1 MENTIKQK
9 TVLIVGAGQG
19 GLKLLEIFVND
30 PNYEVVGVVDKKRN
44 RATIEKLRKL
54 GIPFSLDLST
64 ALSNFT
70 PDLVINVTGDNELQ
84 KSLLEKLT
92 DKMELIGGD
101 TSRLIWDLISARD
114 INKQLKT
121 QINQQEF
128 IDRDDGEF
136 IVGNNPVMKEIS
148 QLVEKV
154 APTPTPVLIR
164 GETGTGKEVIAREIH
179 RKSHL
184 AEKALVIINCTA
196 LTSTLVES
204 ELFGHKK
211 GAFTGAATDKP
222 GLLENADGGTVF
234 MDEIGDMELEVQA
247 KLLRFLQTGEVR
259 RVGETKSKII
269 GVRVIAATNRNIEKA
284 IQDGDFRGDLF
295 YRFNTFTITL
305 PPLNRRTEDIEL
317 FAYHFLDE
325 AKAKV
330 NKQVTQI
337 DPEVISL
344 LQSYSW
350 PGNLRELKNV
360 IERAVVLTVGPELTP
375 NSLPLQVTSEKNLPI
390 TTESLI
396 DNRNKYSDNYERQ
409 LLIYYLK
416 NNNGNIRSAAK
427 EAKTSR
433 RTFHRLIEK
442 HNISPKKL

>member
-1 MENTIKQK
+1 VDIAIKQK

-19 GLKLLEIFVND
+19 GLKLLDIFAKD
-30 PNYEVVGVVDKKRN
+30 PNHSVVGVVDKKRKSP
-44 RATIEKLRKL
+44 AIEKCGEL
-54 GIPFSLDLST
+54 GIPFSIDLST
-64 ALSNFT
+64 ALSNFS
-70 PDLVINVTGDNELQ
+70 PDLVINVTGDDDLQ
-84 KSLLEKLT
+84 QSLKEKLPEKT
-92 DKMELIGGD
+92 ELIGGD
-101 TSRLIWDLISARD
+101 TSRLIWALISTRD
-114 INKQLKT
+114 MNEQLKT
-121 QINQQEF
+121 QINQHELIKKSENKF
-128 IDRDDGEF
+128 V
-136 IVGNNPVMKEIS
+136 VGNNPVMKEID

-184 AEKALVIINCTA
+184 SHKAFVIINCTA
-196 LTSTLVES
+196 LTSSLVES

-211 GAFTGAATDKP
+211 GAFTGAMVDKP
-222 GLLENADGGTVF
+222 GLLEDADGGTVF
-234 MDEIGDMELEVQA
+234 LDEIGDMELEVQA

-259 RVGETKSKII
+259 RVGATKSKII

-284 IQDGDFRGDLF
+284 IQEGDFRGDLF

-317 FAYHFLDE
+317 FAFLFLEE
-325 AKAKV
+325 ARAKV
-330 NKQVTQI
+330 NKHVSKI
-337 DPEVISL
+337 DPEALSI

-360 IERAVVLTVGPELTP
+360 IERAVILTVDDELTP
-375 NSLPLQVTSEKNLPI
+375 NSLPLQVTSERHLPNRS
-390 TTESLI
+390 ESLI
-396 DNRNKYSDNYERQ
+396 DNRNRYSNNHERR
-409 LLIYYLK
+409 LLIFYLK
-416 NNNGNIRSAAK
+416 NNNGNIRAAAK
-427 EAKTSR
+427 EAKISR